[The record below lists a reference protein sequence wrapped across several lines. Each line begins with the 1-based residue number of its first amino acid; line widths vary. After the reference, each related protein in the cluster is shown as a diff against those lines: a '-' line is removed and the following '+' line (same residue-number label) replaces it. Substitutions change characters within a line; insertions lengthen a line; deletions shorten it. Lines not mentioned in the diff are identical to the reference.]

1 MATVTLTAT
10 NYSTTNV
17 ATVTNASN
25 AYTDT
30 TSSTYAQ
37 VTTTSNSAS
46 KAYFYGFDFSQ
57 IPNGATIS
65 SVTYKIKVKTV
76 GSGGSTFYV
85 FLENRNTS
93 SVLSAKTSTASTTSE
108 TVVTLIPTSATW
120 SDIVAMG
127 DNFAFCV
134 QHSRTT
140 RTQNVYGMEI
150 DVTYT
155 TPEVNKVIYGNN
167 TLIDLTSDTVTAADV
182 ASGKTFHLAN
192 GAIGTG
198 INTNNCDTS
207 SDTVTA
213 ADVINSK
220 TFHLANGNSSA
231 GTCTYNCNTSSDTV
245 TAADVASGKTF
256 HLANGTQGIG
266 TASGATIKT
275 ETGYPNSYGITFRE
289 LANEPTWFLVACMS
303 PGITAYSTITFFMLY
318 NGTTTY
324 IMNGVGSSGSRT
336 QRAVYSGS
344 NAFTFSY
351 TSGVLA
357 ISGNINNFNIPSTYE
372 TYTLYYI

>member
-37 VTTTSNSAS
+37 VTTTSSSSS

-57 IPNGATIS
+57 IPNGATIT

-76 GSGGSTFYV
+76 GTGGSTFYV
-85 FLENRNTS
+85 FLENRNTTS
-93 SVLSAKTSTASTTSE
+93 ELSAKTSTASTTSE
-108 TVVTLIPTSATW
+108 TVVTLTPTSATW

-155 TPEVNKVIYGNN
+155 IPYVPNKVIYGGN
-167 TLIDLTSDTVTAADV
+167 TLIDLTADTVTAADV
-182 ASGKTFHLAN
+182 LSGVTFHLP
-192 GAIGTG
+192 
-198 INTNNCDTS
+198 
-207 SDTVTA
+207 
-213 ADVINSK
+213 
-220 TFHLANGNSSA
+220 NGNQSVGEATSA
-231 GTCTYNCNTSSDTV
+231 SLKK
-245 TAADVASGKTF
+245 A
-256 HLANGTQGIG
+256 
-266 TASGATIKT
+266 TASGRGGSQTMSFSDLESEPSWFVCIEMAGENSSTYAGVAIMKYD
-275 ETGYPNSYGITFRE
+275 ENDFVIENISSSGYVVRGMGLTGSFSYSSGT
-289 LANEPTWFLVACMS
+289 L
-303 PGITAYSTITFFMLY
+303 TIT
-318 NGTTTY
+318 
-324 IMNGVGSSGSRT
+324 IQS
-336 QRAVYSGS
+336 
-344 NAFTFSY
+344 
-351 TSGVLA
+351 
-357 ISGNINNFNIPSTYE
+357 STYFGYG
-372 TYTLYYI
+372 TYELYYL